1 MNIQQV
7 RQFLHIARAGSIF
20 KASEELYITPQA
32 LGKSLHNFED
42 ELGAPVLKKT
52 LGGMD
57 LTALGYRI
65 LPIAETMLKSFD
77 NCVSL
82 MRSQVRQ
89 TAGTL
94 SVSLEHIFSVQ
105 IIPPDLVVLPGML
118 EVKFNIADERKKCLN
133 DVLTGKS
140 DMAIAHRGGDTMGLE
155 YIPIISE
162 EPPVVLMREDH
173 VLANKQILTVP
184 DLRGVGHNWPLS
196 INTGLANSY
205 IAACISEGFYP
216 NIVFETSDFDMLI
229 KTILTQN
236 LVHLTASFVFDEY
249 LPRGITALPL
259 IHGGLK
265 VAVGFFTR
273 PDNNDNPLIKS
284 YIKAVTACYAR

>member
-52 LGGMD
+52 LGGMS

-65 LPIAETMLKSFD
+65 LPIAETMLKSFN

-82 MRSQVRQ
+82 MYAQVQQ
-89 TAGTL
+89 TVETL
-94 SVSLEHIFSVQ
+94 SVSMEHVFSLQ
-105 IIPPDLVVLPGML
+105 IIPPDLVVLPGIL
-118 EVKFNIADERKKCLN
+118 DVKFHIAGDRKKCLD

-140 DMAIAHRGGDTMGLE
+140 DLAIAHKEGDARGLE
-155 YIPIISE
+155 YIPIVSE
-162 EPPVVLMREDH
+162 TPVVLMREDH
-173 VLANKQILTVP
+173 VLANKQVLTVA
-184 DLRGVGHNWPLS
+184 DLQGVSHNWPSS

-205 IAACISEGFYP
+205 IAVCISEGFYP
-216 NIVFETSDFDMLI
+216 NIVFETSDFDILI

-236 LVHLTASFVFDEY
+236 LVHLTASFAFDEY

-259 IHGGLK
+259 IHDGLK
-265 VAVGFFTR
+265 VEVGFFTR
-273 PDNNDNPLIKS
+273 PNNNDNPLVKS